1 MTDMENEPKPGAPEH
16 EPEALILHRLYV
28 ASRKGAPFTRA
39 ERSAVIDA
47 VAACSDGFTL
57 SDALGYFQGRP
68 IATLVIDI
76 ASPNTAGIRELAST
90 LRRLLGQ
97 KEVGLAVGGEFHTIK
112 A

>member
-1 MTDMENEPKPGAPEH
+1 MENEPEHDGLEH
-16 EPEALILHRLYV
+16 EPETLILHRLYV
-28 ASRKGAPFTRA
+28 ASRRGEPFTRA

-47 VAACSDGFTL
+47 VAACFDGFTL

-76 ASPNTAGIRELAST
+76 ASPDTTGIRELAST

-97 KEVGLAVGGEFHTIK
+97 KEVGLAVGGAFHTIK

>member
-1 MTDMENEPKPGAPEH
+1 MENEPEHDGLEH
-16 EPEALILHRLYV
+16 EPETLILHRLYV
-28 ASRKGAPFTRA
+28 ASHKGAPFTRA

-47 VAACSDGFTL
+47 VAACFDGFTL

-76 ASPNTAGIRELAST
+76 ASPDADGIRELAST

-97 KEVGLAVGGEFHTIK
+97 KEVGLAVGGQFHTIK